1 MEVLVE
7 RTILLKHLNRTG
19 GVNVPRDTA
28 ENAATVWYLLL
39 LHVLKKHIDVC
50 GLKTMHF

>member
-39 LHVLKKHIDVC
+39 LHVLKKHSDVF